1 MEISMFI
8 INWLK
13 ELFKPVPEQEKVQDV
28 PPPILDT
35 PKKPEPLD
43 TTGTWPFPPL
53 DTTGTWPFPPAEPE
67 SKPLP
72 NRKKRS
78 PAKIKAA
85 PPANDKSKPNKKS
98 PKNMS
103 NAKSRR
109 V

>member
-1 MEISMFI
+1 MFI

-13 ELFKPVPEQEKVQDV
+13 ELFKPVPEQEKFQDV
-28 PPPILDT
+28 PPPILDI
-35 PKKPEPLD
+35 PKKPE
-43 TTGTWPFPPL
+43 PL

-85 PPANDKSKPNKKS
+85 PPANVKSKPNKKS
-98 PKNMS
+98 PKNKS
-103 NAKSRR
+103 NAKSRS